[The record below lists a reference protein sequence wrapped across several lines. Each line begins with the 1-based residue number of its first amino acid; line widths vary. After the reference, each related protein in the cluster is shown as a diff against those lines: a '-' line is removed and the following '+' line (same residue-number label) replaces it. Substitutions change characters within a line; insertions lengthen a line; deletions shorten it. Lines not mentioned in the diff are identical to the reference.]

1 MKLPL
6 LALFLAAAGSAY
18 SADHEFERVVSA
30 VEKYYGVKRT
40 HVPLM
45 GVANLFVKVAR
56 PAGAS
61 GLKIAVFEDLPPIDD
76 PSDLN
81 RFMDDVCRGR
91 LHPMVVTRSR
101 RDGESAYILTGEVG
115 KATEILVATFERH
128 EATVIQ
134 ATVNM
139 ATLFKMIGSPENAH
153 RLFGE
158 RRDSDDGK

>member
-1 MKLPL
+1 MKLRL
-6 LALFLAAAGSAY
+6 LALFLAAAGAAY
-18 SADHEFERVVSA
+18 SADHEFDRVVSA

-40 HVPLM
+40 HIPLM
-45 GVANLFVKVAR
+45 GVAHLFVKVAH

-61 GLKIAVFEDLPPIDD
+61 GVKIAVFEDLPPIED

-91 LHPMVVTRSR
+91 HPMVVTRSR
-101 RDGESAYILTGEVG
+101 RDGESTYILTGEVG
-115 KATEILVATFERH
+115 KSTEILVVTFERH
-128 EATVIQ
+128 EATVIE

-139 ATLFKMIGSPENAH
+139 ETLFKMIGSPESAH
-153 RLFGE
+153 SLFDE